1 MKKPIGLLLV
11 LAILILAFASC
22 GGKTPT
28 ETTAGEIATGAV
40 EVTGTTEA
48 ATTTEAETEA
58 ETTADKWEQIAPKIT
73 MITANDR
80 KIKIECSEFATAEKT
95 SRNDIYLKGPD
106 AVEDGVTPAIQT
118 MVYERNRAADEL
130 LGTTVEFVFWS
141 FDWGKQA
148 GQIDTVV
155 KGNAAGAPDMFVNM
169 LYDLN
174 LELLNGT
181 FKDVWSIPNSFFDF
195 ATEGWLAAWME
206 NLSFTGDRAY
216 ILGSDYFIDAFR
228 AMAVLPFNLSMMDE
242 NAAKLAPAILSEGE
256 TLGAGEEL
264 STRFFDL
271 VEEGKWT
278 WDVLGKLCEAI
289 WVDVDG
295 NLQDSIY
302 DQLGIIADEYGGIN
316 SGSFIYSCG
325 ERLTEVYTVEDE
337 SSAYN
342 GRQWIKYADTSAG
355 LEKIFDEVKAVFDGA
370 GSLSTYTTYDG
381 DTPENPGVAYHHVKF
396 GQGELLFAGVC
407 LLGGLEDE
415 AFQNMADV
423 YSVVPCPKTDESK
436 SYNSIIHN
444 VADVGAINV
453 NANPRKAKALSA
465 YLQFCTEK
473 STAIREEF
481 LEIVTKY
488 KTTIY
493 NQGTDRMLDLIY
505 DSILYGRDK
514 TVDDLIGGQRW
525 HGLMRDEKFHAGSD
539 YITAQY
545 ASLVSGK
552 QNKLN
557 DRLKTWYTLPKVEPA
572 AD

>member
-1 MKKPIGLLLV
+1 MKKTIGLLLILSVLV
-11 LAILILAFASC
+11 LALASC
-22 GGKTPT
+22 GGKTPAA
-28 ETTAGEIATGAV
+28 TTAGESAAATAV
-40 EVTGTTEA
+40 TDGTTA
-48 ATTTEAETEA
+48 AATTEAETEV
-58 ETTADKWEQIAPKIT
+58 ETTFDKWEEIAPKIT
-73 MITANDR
+73 IIAANDR
-80 KIKIECSEFATAEKT
+80 KIKIECSEFATAEKA

-106 AVEDGVTPAIQT
+106 AVEDGVTPTIQT
-118 MVYERNRAADEL
+118 MVYERNRDADEL
-130 LGTTVEFVFWS
+130 LGTTVEFVFWNY
-141 FDWGKQA
+141 DWGKQA

-155 KGNAAGAPDMFVNM
+155 KGNAFDAPDLFVNM

-181 FKDVWSIPNSFFDF
+181 FKDVWSIPNAFFDF
-195 ATEGWLAAWME
+195 GTAGWLSAWME

-228 AMAVLPFNLSMMDE
+228 AMAVLPFNLSLMDE
-242 NAAKLAPAILSEGE
+242 NAVKLAPAILPEGE
-256 TLGAGEEL
+256 TFGTGEEL

-271 VEEGKWT
+271 VEEGNWT
-278 WDVLGKLCEAI
+278 WEVLGKLCEAI
-289 WVDVDG
+289 WVDNDG
-295 NLQDSIY
+295 NEQDSIY
-302 DQLGIIADEYGGIN
+302 DRLGIIADEYGGIN

-325 ERLTEVYTVEDE
+325 EHLTEVYFVEDE

-355 LEKIFDEVKAVFDGA
+355 LDRIYDEVKAVFDGA
-370 GSLSTYTTYDG
+370 GSLSTRTTYDG
-381 DTPENPGVAYHHVKF
+381 ATPENPGVAYHHIKF

-415 AFQNMADV
+415 AFQNMTDV
-423 YSVVPCPKTDESK
+423 YSVVPCPKTDVGK

-453 NANPRKAKALSA
+453 NANPRKAKVLSA
-465 YLQFCTEK
+465 YLQFCTER
-473 STAIREEF
+473 STGIREEF

-488 KTTIY
+488 KTTTY

-505 DSILYGRDK
+505 ESILYGRDK
-514 TVDDLIGGQRW
+514 TVDDLVGGQRW
-525 HGLMRDEKFHAGSD
+525 HGLMKDQQFHAGSD
-539 YITAQY
+539 YITSQY
-545 ASLVSGK
+545 ASLVPGK

-557 DRLKTWYTLPKVEPA
+557 DYLKTWYTLPKVEPT